1 MSLENFSQAT
11 TNGQLDQQHLFLVK
25 FLFVIYQNGIESID
39 EEDQEEERRH
49 QDEEEPEEGEGRVRL
64 GGGFLCT
71 TTSSANA
78 MLSP

>member
-25 FLFVIYQNGIESID
+25 ILFVIFQNGIESTD
-39 EEDQEEERRH
+39 KEEERRSH
-49 QDEEEPEEGEGRVRL
+49 EEEKPEEGEGQVT
-64 GGGFLCT
+64 GGSLP
-71 TTSSANA
+71 SSANA